1 MATATKAKL
10 TAKELKEIVVET
22 TTNNLTNEELMKL
35 VNEKFEEVAT
45 KSAMLKT
52 LRAEG
57 YSVAQNR
64 CYNAYLQ
71 IAKVRSDKEK
81 ANESKK

>member
-81 ANESKK
+81 TNEPKK